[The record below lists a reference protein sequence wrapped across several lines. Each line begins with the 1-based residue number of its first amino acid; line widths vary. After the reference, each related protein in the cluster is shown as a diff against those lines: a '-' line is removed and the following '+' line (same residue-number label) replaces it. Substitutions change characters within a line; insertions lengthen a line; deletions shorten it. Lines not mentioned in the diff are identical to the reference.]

1 MTQPII
7 ITNRAKKALR
17 AGQSA
22 IGTMVVEIRQ
32 ASVMQL
38 LANAGFDFVII
49 DNEHG
54 PFSIE
59 TIADLCRSARQVGLT
74 PIVRVADW
82 SYPDLAQP
90 LDAGAQGL
98 MIPRITNA
106 EQVRKIVKMVKYP
119 PAGRRGSAQAR
130 GYTAFKTGSVSE
142 VMAAVNEETLLVI
155 QVETREATQNLDE
168 IAGVEG
174 VDVLLVGPND
184 LSIALGVPGKMDDP
198 FFVETIQQVIKT
210 CNAHRVFPALH
221 INDVG
226 LAVRWAQQ
234 GMRMI
239 SISSEI
245 GFIVKAGSEARQAI
259 GSVFGNR

>member
-1 MTQPII
+1 MSESII
-7 ITNRAKKALR
+7 SSNRAKKALHE
-17 AGQSA
+17 GQSV

-59 TIADLCRSARQVGLT
+59 TIADLCRAARQVGLT
-74 PIVRVADW
+74 PIVRVPDW
-82 SYPDLAQP
+82 SYPHLARP

-98 MIPRITNA
+98 MIPRIGNA
-106 EQVRKIVKMVKYP
+106 QQVREVVQMVNYP
-119 PAGRRGSAQAR
+119 PVGRRGSAQAR

-142 VMAAVNEETLLVI
+142 VMAAVNEETLLII
-155 QVETREATQNLDE
+155 QVETREATQNLEE
-168 IAGVEG
+168 IAAVEG

-184 LSIALGVPGKMDDP
+184 LSIALGVPGRLEDA
-198 FFVETIQQVIKT
+198 FFVETIQKVIQSCNTHQV
-210 CNAHRVFPALH
+210 VPALH
-221 INDVG
+221 INDVRM
-226 LAVRWAQQ
+226 AVHWAQQ

-245 GFIVKAGSEARQAI
+245 GFITKGGTEARKTIGQAL
-259 GSVFGNR
+259 GR

>member
-1 MTQPII
+1 MSQPII
-7 ITNRAKKALR
+7 SPNRAKKALR
-17 AGQSA
+17 EGKSV

-32 ASVMQL
+32 PSVMQL

-59 TIADLCRSARQVGLT
+59 SIADLSRAAKQVGLT
-74 PIVRVADW
+74 PIVRVPDW
-82 SYPDLAQP
+82 SYPHLAQP

-98 MIPRITNA
+98 MIPRIANA
-106 EQVRKIVKMVKYP
+106 QQVREVAQMVKYP

-130 GYTAFKTGSVSE
+130 GYTGFKTGSVSD
-142 VMAAVNEETLLVI
+142 VMATVNDETLLII
-155 QVETREATQNLDE
+155 QVETREATENLE
-168 IAGVEG
+168 QIAAVEG

-184 LSIALGVPGKMDDP
+184 LSIALGVPGRLEDA
-198 FFVETIQQVIKT
+198 FFVETIQKVIQA
-210 CNAHRVFPALH
+210 CNSHQVFPALH

-226 LAVRWAQQ
+226 MAIGWAQK
-234 GMRMI
+234 GMRII

-245 GFIVKAGSEARQAI
+245 GFIMKAGNEARNTIGQA
-259 GSVFGNR
+259 FGR

>member
-1 MTQPII
+1 MPQSII
-7 ITNRAKKALR
+7 SPNRAKKALR
-17 AGQSA
+17 EGQSVV
-22 IGTMVVEIRQ
+22 GTMVVEIRQ
-32 ASVMQL
+32 PSVMQL

-59 TIADLCRSARQVGLT
+59 TLADLCREAKQVGVT
-74 PIVRVADW
+74 PIVRVPDW
-82 SYPDLAQP
+82 SYPHLAQP

-98 MIPRITNA
+98 MIPRITDA
-106 EQVRKIVKMVKYP
+106 RQVREVVQMVRYP
-119 PAGRRGSAQAR
+119 PSGRRGSAQAR
-130 GYTAFKTGSVSE
+130 GYTAFKTGPVSE
-142 VMAAVNEETLLVI
+142 VMAAVNDETLLVI

-168 IAGVEG
+168 IASVDG

-184 LSIALGVPGKMDDP
+184 LSIALGVPGKLEDAS
-198 FFVETIQQVIKT
+198 FVATIQQVIKS

-234 GMRMI
+234 GMRMV

-245 GFIVKAGSEARQAI
+245 GFIVKAGSEARTTI
-259 GSVFGNR
+259 GQVFGR

>member
-1 MTQPII
+1 MSQSII
-7 ITNRAKKALR
+7 IANRAKKALR
-17 AGQSA
+17 EGQSV

-32 ASVMQL
+32 PSVMQL

-59 TIADLCRSARQVGLT
+59 TIADLCRAARQVGLT
-74 PIVRVADW
+74 PVVRVPDW
-82 SYPDLAQP
+82 SYPHLAQP

-98 MIPRITNA
+98 MIPRITTA
-106 EQVRKIVKMVKYP
+106 QQVREVVQMVKYP
-119 PAGRRGSAQAR
+119 PAGKRGSAQAR

-142 VMAAVNEETLLVI
+142 VMAAVNEETLLII

-168 IAGVEG
+168 IARVEG

-184 LSIALGVPGKMDDP
+184 LSIALGVQGKFEDA

-210 CNAHRVFPALH
+210 CNTHQIFPALH

-226 LAVRWAQQ
+226 MAVRWAQQ
-234 GMRMI
+234 GMRLI

-245 GFIVKAGSEARQAI
+245 GFIAKAGSEARNAI
-259 GSVFGNR
+259 GQVFGR

>member
-1 MTQPII
+1 MSESII
-7 ITNRAKKALR
+7 SSNRAKKALHE
-17 AGQSA
+17 GQSV

-59 TIADLCRSARQVGLT
+59 TIADLCRAARQVGLT
-74 PIVRVADW
+74 PIVRVPDW
-82 SYPDLAQP
+82 SYPHLARP

-98 MIPRITNA
+98 MIPRIGNA
-106 EQVRKIVKMVKYP
+106 QQVREVVQMINYP
-119 PAGRRGSAQAR
+119 PVGRRGSAQAR

-142 VMAAVNEETLLVI
+142 VMAAVNEETLLII
-155 QVETREATQNLDE
+155 QVETREATQNLEE
-168 IAGVEG
+168 IAAVEG

-184 LSIALGVPGKMDDP
+184 LSIALGVPGRLEDA
-198 FFVETIQQVIKT
+198 FFIETIQKVIQACNSHQV
-210 CNAHRVFPALH
+210 VPALH

-226 LAVRWAQQ
+226 MAVRWAQQ

-245 GFIVKAGSEARQAI
+245 GFITKAGTEARKTIGQAL
-259 GSVFGNR
+259 GR